1 MKLNLR
7 PISFAVMLM
16 LAGVAS
22 TTTAQEVRRPYIVQ
36 LQDQPAATYVGGVD
50 GLAPTQPAEGVAF
63 DYRSPNVQ
71 EYVRYL
77 GDRKSEVLATLNNP
91 QVIADYDVVLN
102 GFAVMLTD
110 EEVLALKANPSVADI
125 QADTARHIDTVSTS
139 KFLGLSA
146 TGGLWSQYSQGA
158 LVKGENMVVGIV
170 DGGIW
175 PENPAFAD
183 RVDANGKPTFDQTAT
198 LAYGSAPASFTGGCQ
213 AGPGF
218 DPVKHC
224 NNKLVGAKYF
234 NTGFLAQN
242 PPVNWSEFLSPRD
255 SNIGT
260 NGVSQGH
267 GGHGDHTASTAAG
280 NAGVTVKVGGVVM
293 GEASGMAPRAR
304 VAAYKVCW
312 TYDNPAATDGTNAS
326 NTCYNSDSVKAIDE
340 AVKDGVNVINFSI
353 SGSQTSVND
362 PVEQAFYRAS
372 LANVFVAASA
382 GNSGPANA
390 VAHISPWLTTVA
402 ASTHDRKFQADVVL
416 GNGARYFGASNSNV
430 PLPQTALIRAEDAGL
445 GGAAANLCY
454 SDAAAAAANPAAS
467 GGPQVKL
474 DPAKVAGKIVICTR
488 GVNARVDKSLAVKEA
503 GGIGMILVD
512 NGSGLVSEL
521 HSVPTIHV
529 SAADG
534 VAIKAYA
541 AAQAAAATSAL
552 TAFYITTKPA
562 PIMAGFSSRGPN
574 MGDSNIMKPDLTA
587 PGVDVLASVTPALTP
602 AEHNGVA
609 AGTFV
614 PPDAYESYQGTSM
627 SSPHVAGLGLL
638 LRQAHPDWSPAAIKS
653 ALMTTAYTTLD
664 DGLAGAQNGLLP
676 WSQGAGHVDPNK
688 ATNPGLVYDAGKADY
703 VAYQCKVNRTA
714 VAAADCTTFG
724 TLDETY
730 NLNLPSITVASVQ
743 GNVTVRRKVTN
754 VSGTSATFNA
764 VASVPGFTTTVSP
777 ASLTLAPGA
786 TGSFTVTMAATTAVT
801 DVWNFGSLTW
811 TGAGATVR
819 IPVQAKAG
827 KAVTAPAEL
836 YSDRISGNKV
846 FAVKTGFSGRMGAI
860 KGGVKDVTMG
870 AATTLTPSKLSS
882 ASLQTACKA
891 GADTAAVK
899 VYNFTVPA
907 GAMVA
912 RFALR
917 QADVGSAGDD
927 HDLGLLTPSGAWIY
941 SGNDGSV
948 ETAQVVAPAAG
959 SYRVCVVA
967 YGTTSGAPTMT
978 HKLSSWVVSA
988 ADVNSKFI
996 VGVPGKVVAGN
1007 NSSVAISWSG
1017 LAANGRY
1024 LGGIHFTDANN
1035 AVQATSVVRIETG
1048 TASVPVPLSERAVPS
1063 KLQE

>member
-1 MKLNLR
+1 MKLSLR

-50 GLAPTQPAEGVAF
+50 GLAPTQPAPGVAF
-63 DYRSPNVQ
+63 DYFSRDVQ

-77 GDRKSEVLATLNNP
+77 GDRKSEVLATIGDAP
-91 QVIADYDVVLN
+91 VIANYDVVLN

-110 EEVLALKANPSVADI
+110 DQVLALKSNPAVADV

-146 TGGLWSQYSQGA
+146 TGGLWSQYGQGS
-158 LVKGENMVVGIV
+158 LVKGENLVVGIV

-183 RVDANGKPTFDQTAT
+183 RVDANGKPTFDQTAM

-234 NTGFLAQN
+234 NAGFLQQN
-242 PPVNWSEFLSPRD
+242 LPVNWSEFLSPRD
-255 SNIGT
+255 SNIGS

-293 GEASGMAPRAR
+293 GDASGMAPRAR
-304 VAAYKVCW
+304 VASYKVCW
-312 TYDNPAATDGTNAS
+312 TYDNPSATDGTNAS
-326 NTCYNSDSVKAIDE
+326 NTCYSSDSVKAIDE

-362 PVEQAFYRAS
+362 VVEQAFYRAS

-454 SDAAAAAANPAAS
+454 SDPAAAAA
-467 GGPQVKL
+467 GGQVKL
-474 DPAKVAGKIVICTR
+474 DPAKVSGKIVICTR

-512 NGSGLVSEL
+512 NGAGLVSEL

-534 VAIKAYA
+534 ALIKAYA
-541 AAQAAAATSAL
+541 AAQASNPTSAL
-552 TAFYITTKPA
+552 SAFYVGTKPA

-574 MGDSNIMKPDLTA
+574 MGDSNILKPDLTA

-602 AEHNGVA
+602 AEHNGVV

-703 VAYQCKVNRTA
+703 VAYQCKVNRAA
-714 VAAADCTTFG
+714 VAAADCSSFG

-730 NLNLPSITVASVQ
+730 NLNLPSITVAAVPGS
-743 GNVTVRRKVTN
+743 VTVRRTVTN
-754 VSGTSATFNA
+754 VSGATTTFNA
-764 VASVPGFTTTVSP
+764 TATVPGFTTVVSP

-786 TGSFTVTMAATTAVT
+786 KASFTVKLTSTTAVAN
-801 DVWNFGSLTW
+801 VWNFGNLTW
-811 TGAGATVR
+811 TAAGSGTTVR
-819 IPVQAKAG
+819 SPIQARVG
-827 KAVTAPAEL
+827 QPVTAPAEMT
-836 YSDRISGNKV
+836 SEKTSGSKL
-846 FAVKTGFSGRMGAI
+846 FGVKTSYSGKMGFI
-860 KGGVKDVTMG
+860 KGGLKDVTMG
-870 AATTLTPSKLSS
+870 AAETLSQGPLNSTQLKAACTTGNNT
-882 ASLQTACKA
+882 AS
-891 GADTAAVK
+891 VK
-899 VYNFTVPA
+899 VYSFSVPA
-907 GAMVA
+907 GAIVA

-917 QADVGSAGDD
+917 QADVGSAADD
-927 HDLGLLTPSGAWIY
+927 FDLGVLSPSGAWTY
-941 SGNDGSV
+941 SGNDGSN
-948 ETAQVVAPAAG
+948 ESAQIIAPAAG
-959 SYRVCVVA
+959 AYKVCVVA
-967 YGTTSGAPTMT
+967 YGTNSATASMT
-978 HKLSSWVVSA
+978 HKLSSWVVTP
-988 ADVNSKFI
+988 ADVGGKFT
-996 VGVPGKVVAGN
+996 VAVPAKVVAGN
-1007 NSSVAISWSG
+1007 NTTVGFSWSG
-1017 LAANGRY
+1017 VPAGSRMV
-1024 LGGIHFTDANN
+1024 GGAHFTDANGV
-1035 AVQATSVVRIETG
+1035 AQATSVLRVETG
-1048 TASVPVPLSERAVPS
+1048 VASIPLSESERAQS
-1063 KLQE
+1063 KLD